1 MAVNDSLLK
10 DKTGFFRKIESD
22 KPETIRALEISTLA
36 TDVGFEWDNAFQ
48 ILDKVY
54 EELTEL
60 KIEMES
66 VNHTKERLDEMG
78 DVFFVCVNLA
88 RKLGINPEEAL
99 HHANEKFMR
108 RFSYIANTLS
118 ERDIKFEDT
127 SLDQMEELWQEAKRI
142 EKK

>member
-1 MAVNDSLLK
+1 MAINDPLLQ
-10 DKTGFFRKIESD
+10 DKTGFFKRIESN

-60 KIEMES
+60 KIEMENP
-66 VNHTKERLDEMG
+66 NHNKERLDEMG

-99 HHANEKFMR
+99 HNANEKFIR
-108 RFSYIANTLS
+108 RFSHIANTLFD
-118 ERDIKFEDT
+118 RNIKFEDT
-127 SLDQMEELWQEAKRI
+127 TLDQMEELWQEAKRI